1 MMKNK
6 LIENLPKAELH
17 LHIEGTLEPELMFN
31 IAERNKIKLRFSDV
45 DSLKKAYSF
54 NCLQDF
60 LNIYYEGARVLI
72 TEEDFYDLTIAYM
85 KRAVQ
90 DNIIHT
96 EIFFD
101 PQTHLER
108 GISFDTFFN
117 GIYNACQDAE
127 KKWGIS
133 SYIIMCFLRHLDE
146 NSAFDTLKLSLPYKN
161 NIIGV
166 GLDSSESGNPPSKF
180 QRVFKEV
187 KREGFKILA
196 HAGEEGPPEYIWEA
210 IQLLNV
216 DRIDHGNQCIRDE
229 ALIKDIINK
238 GLGLTMCP
246 LSNIKLAVIN
256 DLAAHPAKKLIDK
269 GICVSINSDDPAY
282 FGGYLNKNL
291 IELTKALDLNNN
303 DILTLIK
310 NSIESSFLNQE
321 IKEQKMQEIDIM
333 YKQLLIS

>member
-1 MMKNK
+1 
-6 LIENLPKAELH
+6 
-17 LHIEGTLEPELMFN
+17 MFK
-31 IAERNKIKLRFSDV
+31 IAERNKIKLRFTNV
-45 DSLKKAYSF
+45 DSLKKAYAF

-60 LNIYYEGARVLI
+60 LDIYYEGAKVLI
-72 TEEDFYDLTIAYM
+72 TEEDFYDLTTAYM
-85 KRAVQ
+85 KRAAE
-90 DNIIHT
+90 DNIIHS

-101 PQTHLER
+101 PQTHLDR
-108 GISFDTFFN
+108 GISFNTFFN
-117 GIYNACQDAE
+117 GIYNACKDAE

-146 NSAFDTLKLSLPYKN
+146 KSAFETLKLALPYKR

-166 GLDSSESGNPPSKF
+166 GLDSSEKGNPPSKF
-180 QRVFKEV
+180 ERVFKEV
-187 KREGFKILA
+187 KNEGFKILA
-196 HAGEEGPPEYIWEA
+196 HAGEEGPTEYIWEA

-216 DRIDHGNQCIRDE
+216 ERIDHGNQSSKDE
-229 ALIKDIINK
+229 GLIKNIINK

-246 LSNIKLAVIN
+246 LSNLKLAVIN
-256 DLAAHPAKKLIDK
+256 DLTEHPAKKLIDK
-269 GICVSINSDDPAY
+269 GVCVSINSDDPAY

-310 NSIESSFLNQE
+310 NSINSSFLNQE
-321 IKEQKMQEIDIM
+321 LKEQKKRDIDIV